1 MNQNG
6 HDNPPN
12 KVKTVAIPTPIAA
25 AVKIASV
32 PRAVPLI
39 RWPARISRN
48 EFVMATQELTASRH
62 Q

>member
-32 PRAVPLI
+32 PRAV
-39 RWPARISRN
+39 STDQ
-48 EFVMATQELTASRH
+48 MAS
-62 Q
+62 